1 MCACVWQRMSCQ
13 AAFFCAMSFQ
23 RVSNHDSPQLSCEK
37 KNQAFLIFQIPF
49 HVVPYQIQ
57 NMDIDIS
64 VCIACFD
71 SIWTIKKAFFVPIS
85 WTKQHYSCFISF
97 LILLWA
103 LFIKVLVMWLI
114 KLIIQWILLSL
125 QLVSLNYKNKATEV
139 FQNFTTVIYFLKLHF
154 NWWNLE
160 GR

>member
-1 MCACVWQRMSCQ
+1 MCVTENVMSSCILLCHVLSACEQPW
-13 AAFFCAMSFQ
+13 
-23 RVSNHDSPQLSCEK
+23 LSTTFLWK

-103 LFIKVLVMWLI
+103 LFIKVLMISYVAHQVDYSMDFAFTSASFS
-114 KLIIQWILLSL
+114 KLQ
-125 QLVSLNYKNKATEV
+125 K
-139 FQNFTTVIYFLKLHF
+139 
-154 NWWNLE
+154 
-160 GR
+160 